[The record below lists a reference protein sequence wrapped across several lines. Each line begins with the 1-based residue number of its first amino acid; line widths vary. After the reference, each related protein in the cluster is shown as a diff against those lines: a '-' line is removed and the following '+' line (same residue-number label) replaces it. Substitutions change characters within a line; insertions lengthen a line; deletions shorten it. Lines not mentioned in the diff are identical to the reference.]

1 MAAGMQLVTPGLVL
15 REVKIGE
22 ADRILTVL
30 TPELGVISVSAKGS
44 LRLKASSSAPAG
56 FFVIRNSPFSRA
68 RTCIWP
74 TMPR

>member
-30 TPELGVISVSAKGS
+30 TPELGVISPIFKIG
-44 LRLKASSSAPAG
+44 
-56 FFVIRNSPFSRA
+56 RA
-68 RTCIWP
+68 HV
-74 TMPR
+74 